1 MARFL
6 HLLKRDSPPL
16 AAAVVEQNR
25 REPGA
30 EVTVVLLE
38 EGIDAPKGVM
48 VKTLGSDLD
57 YGQLLELIFCQ
68 VSQIVWAVNRAQQSI
83 RGG

>member
-1 MARFL
+1 M
-6 HLLKRDSPPL
+6 

-30 EVTVVLLE
+30 AVTVVLLE
-38 EGIDAPKGVM
+38 EAIDAPKGVT

-57 YGQLLELIFCQ
+57 YGQLLELIFESDH
-68 VSQIVWAVNRAQQSI
+68 VVTW
-83 RGG
+83 

>member
-6 HLLKRDSPPL
+6 HLLKPDSPPM

-38 EGIDAPKGVM
+38 AAIDAPKGVT

-57 YGQLLELIFCQ
+57 YGQLLELVFESDH
-68 VSQIVWAVNRAQQSI
+68 VVTW
-83 RGG
+83 

>member
-6 HLLKRDSPPL
+6 HLLKRDSPLL

-38 EGIDAPKGVM
+38 EGIDAPKDVT
-48 VKTLGSDLD
+48 VRTLGGDLD
-57 YGQLLELIFCQ
+57 YGQLLELIFESDH
-68 VSQIVWAVNRAQQSI
+68 VVTW
-83 RGG
+83 